1 VTFAGTAR
9 LVRFVAR
16 MDRVRLAVWIF
27 GIVGLVWFTAVSVK
41 GLYPTQADLDAA
53 AKPLYDNA
61 AIIAFN
67 GPTYAIDTLG
77 GQIVFQLGSF
87 GYAVIG
93 LMGMF
98 LVGRHTRADE
108 ETGRIELVRAAAVG
122 RNAPPTAALISATG
136 GLAVTGVLITLV
148 MLSLGLPVA
157 GSIAY
162 GLAMFGFGLFF
173 ACFTAVTA
181 QVTEHTRLAYA
192 LSGVGIGVAYGLR
205 VIGDIGNGKA
215 SWLSPMGWS
224 MQMRAYADER
234 WWPILLL
241 LGGSALLVAGAFALA
256 SRRDL
261 GGGLVPPKPGP
272 ARAAP
277 WVTRPAGLALR
288 LQGVALIGWAVGMAF
303 FAIAYGSLAKD
314 VADLIG
320 DTNSDAMTEIIA
332 QARGNLT
339 DSYFA
344 TSFLTLALIAGGFTI
359 AAVLRLRS
367 EETSG
372 RAEPLLATAL
382 SRPGWAGS
390 HLAVA
395 VLGSVAVMGAIGLG
409 MSVTYGISIGDL
421 SDVPYLTAAAL
432 AFAPALWVLAGLA
445 LALFGLAPRAAPA
458 MWGVLALCLFIGI
471 FGQLANLP
479 GWIIDLSPFQHVPA
493 MPAAGFALAPLLI
506 LTAVAAALTAAGMA
520 GFRARDAGY

>member
-1 VTFAGTAR
+1 MTFAGTAR
-9 LVRFVAR
+9 LLRFVVR
-16 MDRVRLAVWIF
+16 MDRVRLAVWVL
-27 GIVGLVWFTAVSVK
+27 GIVGLVWFTGVSVK

-53 AKPLYDNA
+53 AEPVYGNA
-61 AIIAFN
+61 AIIAFT
-67 GPTYAIDTLG
+67 GPTYGIDTLG

-108 ETGRIELVRAAAVG
+108 ETGRTELLRAAAIG
-122 RNAPPTAALISATG
+122 RNAPPTAALSSAAG
-136 GLAVTGVLITLV
+136 GLAFTGVLITLV
-148 MLSLGLPVA
+148 MLSLSLPVA
-157 GSIAY
+157 GSVAY

-173 ACFTAVTA
+173 ACVTAVTA

-205 VIGDIGNGKA
+205 VIGDIGDGRA
-215 SWLSPMGWS
+215 SWLSPMGWA
-224 MQMRAYADER
+224 MQMRPYADER

-241 LGGSALLVAGAFALA
+241 LGGSAALVAGAYALA

-261 GGGLVPPKPGP
+261 GGGLVPPRPGP

-277 WVTRPAGLALR
+277 WAIRPAGFALR
-288 LQGVALIGWAVGMAF
+288 LQGLALIGWAVGLAF
-303 FAIAYGSLAKD
+303 FGVAYGSVAKD
-314 VADLIG
+314 VADLVG
-320 DTNSDAMTEIIA
+320 DSDAMTDIIA
-332 QARGNLT
+332 QGPGSLT

-382 SRPGWAGS
+382 SRSGWAGS

-395 VLGSVAVMGAIGLG
+395 VLGSVAVMAAIGLG
-409 MSVTYGISIGDL
+409 MSVTYAISIGDL

-445 LALFGLAPRAAPA
+445 LALFGLVPRAAPVTWA
-458 MWGVLALCLFIGI
+458 VLALCLFIGL
-471 FGQLANLP
+471 FGQLADLP
-479 GWIIDLSPFQHVPA
+479 AWVVDLSPFEHVPA
-493 MPAAGFALAPLLI
+493 MPAAGFALGPLLI
-506 LTAVAAALTAAGMA
+506 LTAVAAALAAAGMA
-520 GFRARDAGY
+520 GFRARDAGF